1 MKQLSVARL
10 RQMASSLEL
19 DLNAEELAGLRPMLQ
34 DLLEVG
40 QRFRRDYAPR
50 IYRRTRRSE

>member
-40 QRFRRDYAPR
+40 QRLRRDYAPR

>member
-1 MKQLSVARL
+1 MKQLTVARL

-19 DLNAEELAGLRPMLQ
+19 GLDAQELDGLRPMVQ
-34 DLLEVG
+34 NLLEVA
-40 QRFRRDYAPR
+40 QRLRRDYAPR

>member
-19 DLNAEELAGLRPMLQ
+19 DLNAEELAGLRPMVQ

-40 QRFRRDYAPR
+40 QRLRRDYAPR

>member
-19 DLNAEELAGLRPMLQ
+19 DLDAQELARLRPMVQ

-40 QRFRRDYAPR
+40 QRLRRDYAPR
-50 IYRRTRRSE
+50 ISRRTRRSE

>member
-1 MKQLSVARL
+1 MKQLSLARL
-10 RQMASSLEL
+10 RQLASSLEL
-19 DLNAEELAGLRPMLQ
+19 DLDAQELARLRPMVQ

-40 QRFRRDYAPR
+40 QRLRRDYAPR

>member
-19 DLNAEELAGLRPMLQ
+19 DLDAQELARLRPMVQ

-40 QRFRRDYAPR
+40 QRLRRDYAPR

>member
-1 MKQLSVARL
+1 MKQLTVARL

-19 DLNAEELAGLRPMLQ
+19 DLDAQELARLRPMVQ

-40 QRFRRDYAPR
+40 QRLRRDYAPR

>member
-19 DLNAEELAGLRPMLQ
+19 DLNAEELAGLRPMVQ

-40 QRFRRDYAPR
+40 HRLRRDYAPR

>member
-1 MKQLSVARL
+1 MKQLSIARF
-10 RQMASSLEL
+10 RQMASSLDL
-19 DLNAEELAGLRPMLQ
+19 DLNAEELAGLRPMVQ

-40 QRFRRDYAPR
+40 RRLRRDYAPR

>member
-1 MKQLSVARL
+1 MKQLTVARL

-19 DLNAEELAGLRPMLQ
+19 DLNAEELARLRPMVQ
-34 DLLEVG
+34 DLLQLG
-40 QRFRRDYAPR
+40 QRLRRDYAPR